1 MIRISLLGLL
11 LVGLAH
17 AAGIESFS
25 PQGEVKGI
33 RQVSVRFTDE
43 MVPLGDPRLSEPF
56 DIDCKEK
63 GGSRWIDGRNWAYDF
78 DRDLPAGVRCTFALK
93 PGVKTL
99 NGLVVDAQSFQFSTG
114 GPAILASYPEEGD
127 EAVDENQIFVLGL
140 DAPLKRETLDNR
152 VWCVADGVAEKIPAR
167 PVDASTRQTVLAHSH
182 DFFSQY
188 LEILDRQGT
197 HLLSLT
203 LPGGTMQEKL
213 MRQASQPDAPVLV
226 IQCARSLPQDAKLSL
241 LWEAGIASASGVPVT
256 SPQTLAFKIRPA
268 FSAKLSCEKTNAK
281 APCLP
286 ILPMHL
292 AFTAPVAIDKALRIS
307 LAAGKTIWRPE
318 ISADDR
324 KSGSTQ
330 QIEFKGP
337 FPEAAALTL
346 RLPKGFK
353 DDAGRLLINA
363 SKFPLSIKTDLAP
376 PLAKFTASFGLIEK
390 NADPMLPLTLRAS
403 GPLTQSHA
411 VLSAQE
417 LVTQKPMEVIAWMK
431 RIAAMSADEYGEQD
445 EKLGYRPVTRYGAET
460 SIFAGEGAS
469 SKKGPRKQGSARPRA
484 ASAPDTQKTF
494 SGEGLSEGAQHKI
507 QSFPLPKPLPER
519 ETEVIGIPL
528 KAPGFHIVEVASPRL
543 GEALMAKKQPYHVR
557 ATALVTNLA
566 VHFKHGRES
575 SLVWVSALDSGKP
588 VEGADVA
595 VRDCAGTIHAK
606 GKTDGNGL
614 LRIEK
619 DLPETDSLPGCIN
632 NWDRQY
638 YVTAYK
644 EGDFS
649 FVLSNWNEGISS
661 WRFNL
666 YSNRWQGPYIAHAIL
681 DRSLLRAGETV
692 DMKLIVRRKSALG
705 FAFVDS
711 AQLTH
716 EVILRHNGSE
726 DEIKLPVKW
735 DHAGIAE
742 LSYSIPKEA
751 KQGQYEIL
759 IPNSFWGRGNERL
772 NAGSFRVAAY
782 RVPTMRA
789 TLSGPGEV
797 LVNPSGLNV
806 DVGLNYLSGGA
817 ASFAPVKLRG
827 QLEDKTLSFAGYEGL
842 AFANG
847 ATKIGREDEGE
858 DWHIGTYDV
867 EDEGNAP
874 TGTHAIKTQSLKL
887 DAGGAARVDIAD
899 LPKSA
904 TPRDLLA
911 ELEYRDANGETLTSA
926 THIPLYPAAVLLAVK
941 PDSWVLAK
949 DGLKFT
955 VQAADIHGKPIAGV
969 EVKTEILRRDWYS
982 YRKRLIGGFYAYAHG
997 REVSKV
1003 ADACTGKTDDLGR
1016 LSCTLRSPAT
1026 GDLILQARAKDAV
1039 GNETFAHADTWVP
1052 GGDGWI
1058 NASDND
1064 RMDLVPE
1071 QRRYEIG
1078 DTAKLR
1084 MAMPFASATVLVTVE
1099 REGVL
1104 DAWVTE
1110 VKRDQ
1115 PVIEVPMKPNYGPNV
1130 FVSALAVRGRI
1141 ADVAPT
1147 AMVDLG
1153 KPAFRMGVA
1162 EITAGW
1168 SGHALKVKVTTD
1180 KPVYRVREAVKAHLR
1195 VTRPDGSPAKNGE
1208 AAVAVIDEGL
1218 LELQPNDSWKLL
1230 DAMMARRGI
1239 EVETSTAQMQVV
1251 GKRHYGRKA
1260 VAHGGGGGRQSAREL
1275 FDTRVYWQAR
1285 VKLDDQGE
1293 ADLSFP
1299 LNDSLTGFRVVAVAS
1314 VNVGR
1319 FGTGE
1324 ARIQT
1329 RQDLILQSGLAPVVR
1344 EGDALSA
1351 YFTVRN
1357 SAERAMKV
1365 EVKPAIAGL
1374 PDPAPQTVE
1383 LNPGAAKEIAF
1394 PLSVPMGISQ
1404 LHWQVTATEIGSD
1417 AVDRMKLTQSVIEA
1431 VPVRTFQAT
1440 LMQLDKPVSMATQI
1454 PADAVA
1460 GRGGI
1465 GVKLQARLGDGLP
1478 GVREFMSHYPWSC
1491 LEQQASV
1498 AIALQDEAQWNQIAQ
1513 RLHLYIDRDGLA
1525 KYWTDLA
1532 EGSDTL
1538 TAYLLSVAK
1547 EAGYNIP
1554 DDALG
1559 RMTQGLSNFI
1569 EGRVVRGSVLNT
1581 ADLAVR
1587 KIAAMEAL
1595 SRYPEKVQIDAN
1607 WLGSF
1612 SITPNLWPTT
1622 TLLDW
1627 IALHQRV
1634 ASLPEREARLKEAMG
1649 ILRSRLNFSGTV
1661 MSFSTERTDAWWW
1674 LMWNGDVNASRL
1686 LLAANDDPEWKDDI
1700 GRLVRGTLSR
1710 LQQGR
1715 WHTTVANAWGVL
1727 ALKKFSDKHEAVP
1740 VSGRT
1745 SAELAG
1751 KSFATTWETPEA
1763 TTLLPWSREPAALKL
1778 EHAGQG
1784 KPWVTV
1790 SSLAAIPLK
1799 QPLNA
1804 GYRITRHV
1812 TPIDARSPTAWHR
1825 GDVYRV
1831 TLNVDAQTD
1840 MGWVALL
1847 DPIPSGATILG
1858 TGLGRDSAIL
1868 SGGEKREGWVWPA
1881 YEERRHDSFRAYYTW
1896 VPKGQFSVEY
1906 TVRLNNDGKFQL
1918 PPTRVE
1924 AMYAPELFGELPVEE
1939 MVVKP

>member
-1 MIRISLLGLL
+1 MIRILLLGLAMA
-11 LVGLAH
+11 GLAH

-43 MVPLGDPRLSEPF
+43 MVPLGDPRLPEPF
-56 DIDCKEK
+56 AIDCKEK
-63 GGSRWIDGRNWAYDF
+63 GGGRWVDGRNWVYDF
-78 DRDLPAGVRCTFALK
+78 ERDLPAGVRCSFTLK

-99 NGLVVDAQSFQFSTG
+99 NGVALDAQSFQFSTG
-114 GPAILASYPEEGD
+114 GPAILASEPEEGN
-127 EAVDENQIFVLGL
+127 EGIDENQIFVLGL
-140 DAPLKRETLDNR
+140 DAPLKPESLNNR
-152 VWCVADGVAEKIPAR
+152 VWCVADGIAEKIPAR
-167 PVDASTRQTVLAHSH
+167 LVDAKTRQTVLAHSGN
-182 DFFSQY
+182 FFNQY

-197 HLLSLT
+197 RLFSLT
-203 LPGGTMQEKL
+203 LPGGTVQEKL
-213 MRQASQPDAPVLV
+213 MRQASQPDAPVAVL
-226 IQCARSLPQDAKLSL
+226 QCARSLPQDAKVSL
-241 LWEAGIASASGVPVT
+241 VWEPGIESATGVPVST
-256 SPQTLAFKIRPA
+256 MQTLAFKTRPA
-268 FSAKLSCEKTNAK
+268 FTAKLSCEKTNAK

-286 ILPMHL
+286 ILPMQL
-292 AFTAPVAIDKALRIS
+292 AFTAPVAIDKARRIT
-307 LAAGKTIWRPE
+307 LAGGGRTWRPQ

-324 KSGSTQ
+324 KSGFTQ
-330 QIEFKGP
+330 QLEFKSP

-353 DDAGRLLINA
+353 DDAGRPLANA
-363 SKFPLSIKTDLAP
+363 GKFPLSIKTDLAP
-376 PLAKFTASFGLIEK
+376 PLAKFAADFGIVEK
-390 NADPMLPLTLRAS
+390 NADPMLPLTLRAVS
-403 GPLTQSHA
+403 PLTQSHA
-411 VLSAQE
+411 VLSAKE
-417 LVTQKPMEVIAWMK
+417 LVTQKPLEVIAWMK
-431 RIAAMSADEYGEQD
+431 RIRDMSTDDYGEFD
-445 EKLGYRPVTRYGAET
+445 DKLGYRPITRYGAET
-460 SIFAGEGAS
+460 SIF
-469 SKKGPRKQGSARPRA
+469 GP
-484 ASAPDTQKTF
+484 
-494 SGEGLSEGAQHKI
+494 QHKI
-507 QSFPLPKPLPER
+507 QAFPLPKPLPER

-528 KAPGFHIVEVASPRL
+528 KTAGFHVLEVASPRL
-543 GEALMAKKQPYHVR
+543 GEALMAKQQPYHVR

-566 VHFKHGRES
+566 VHFKLGRES
-575 SLVWVSALDSGKP
+575 SLVWVSALDSGRP
-588 VEGADVA
+588 VEGVDIA
-595 VRDCAGTIHAK
+595 VRDCGGAIHAQ
-606 GKTDGNGL
+606 GKTDRNGL
-614 LRIEK
+614 LRIAEA
-619 DLPETDSLPGCIN
+619 LPDVNTLPGCLN
-632 NWDRQY
+632 TWDRQY

-644 EGDFS
+644 DGDFS

-666 YSNRWQGPYIAHAIL
+666 YNNRWRGPYIAHAIL
-681 DRSLLRAGETV
+681 DRSLLRAGESV
-692 DMKLIVRRKSALG
+692 DMKLIVRRKSATG
-705 FAFVDS
+705 FAFVDRS
-711 AQLTH
+711 RLSS
-716 EVILRHNGSE
+716 EIILQHNGSQ
-726 DEIKLPVKW
+726 DEIRLPVKW
-735 DHAGIAE
+735 DSAGIAE
-742 LSYSIPKEA
+742 LSYTIPKEA

-759 IPNSFWGRGNERL
+759 IPHSLRGRNDERL
-772 NAGSFRVAAY
+772 DAGSFRVAAY
-782 RVPTMRA
+782 RVPSMRA
-789 TLSGPGEV
+789 TLSGPGEAM
-797 LVNPSGLNV
+797 VNPSRLSV
-806 DVGLNYLSGGA
+806 DVALSYLSGGA

-827 QLEDKTLSFAGYEGL
+827 QLQDKTLSFAGYEGF

-847 ATKIGREDEGE
+847 AVKAGREDEGE
-858 DWHIGTYDV
+858 DWHIGSYDV
-867 EDEGNAP
+867 DEEDNATP
-874 TGTHAIKTQSLKL
+874 STQAIKTQAFKL
-887 DAGGAARVDIAD
+887 DAGGAARADITE

-926 THIPLYPAAVLLAVK
+926 TRIPLYPSAVLLAVK
-941 PDSWVLAK
+941 PDSWVLSK
-949 DGLKFT
+949 DGLKFV
-955 VQAADIHGKPIAGV
+955 VQAVDIHGKPAAGV

-1003 ADACTGKTDDLGR
+1003 ADACSGKTDDLGR
-1016 LSCTLRSPAT
+1016 LGCTLKSPAT
-1026 GDLILQARAKDAV
+1026 GDLILQARAKDAA
-1039 GNETFAHADTWVP
+1039 GNDSVAHADTWVP

-1071 QRRYEIG
+1071 KRRYEIG

-1115 PVIEVPMKPNYGPNV
+1115 PVIEVPMKPNYGPNI

-1153 KPAFRMGVA
+1153 KPAFRMGET
-1162 EITAGW
+1162 EITTGW
-1168 SGHALKVKVTTD
+1168 SGHALDVKVTTD
-1180 KPVYRVREAVKAHLR
+1180 KPVYRVREMVKAHIR

-1260 VAHGGGGGRQSAREL
+1260 VPHGGGGGRQSVREL

-1285 VKLDDQGE
+1285 VKLDDKGE

-1344 EGDALSA
+1344 EGDVLSA

-1357 SAERAMKV
+1357 SADHAMKV
-1365 EVKPAIAGL
+1365 ELKPTLTGL

-1383 LNPGAAKEIAF
+1383 LSPGQAKEIAF
-1394 PLSVPMGISQ
+1394 PLRVPLGIHQ
-1404 LHWQVTATEIGSD
+1404 LTWQVTATEIGGD
-1417 AVDRMKLTQSVIEA
+1417 AIDRMKLTQSVIEA

-1440 LMQLDKPVSMATQI
+1440 LLQLDKPLSMATQI
-1454 PADAVA
+1454 PADAVP
-1460 GRGGI
+1460 GRGGV
-1465 GVKLQARLGDGLP
+1465 GLKLQARLADGLP
-1478 GVREFMSHYPWSC
+1478 DLRDYMAHYPWTC

-1498 AIALQDEAQWNQIAQ
+1498 AIALQDEAQWNHVAQ
-1513 RLHLYIDRDGLA
+1513 RLPLYLDRDGLA
-1525 KYWTDLA
+1525 KYWTDLR

-1538 TAYLLSVAK
+1538 TAYLLSIAR
-1547 EAGYNIP
+1547 EAGYSIP

-1559 RMTQGLSNFI
+1559 RMIQGLSNFI
-1569 EGRVVRGSVLNT
+1569 QGRVVRGSALNT

-1595 SRYPEKVQIDAN
+1595 SRYPDKIQIDAN

-1634 ASLPEREARLKEAMG
+1634 ASLPEREARIKEATT

-1661 MSFSTERTDAWWW
+1661 MTFSTERTDAWWW

-1727 ALKKFSDKHEAVP
+1727 ALKKFSALHEAVP

-1751 KSFATTWETPEA
+1751 NFFATTWDKPEA
-1763 TTLLPWSREPAALKL
+1763 QTLLPWSDQPAVLKL
-1778 EHAGQG
+1778 EHTGQG

-1799 QPLNA
+1799 QALNA
-1804 GYRITRHV
+1804 GYRIERSV
-1812 TPIDARSPTAWHR
+1812 TPIDAQSPRAWHR

-1840 MGWVALL
+1840 MGWVALM

-1896 VPKGQFSVEY
+1896 VPKGQFSVQY
-1906 TVRLNNDGKFQL
+1906 TVRLNNDGRFQM

-1924 AMYAPELFGELPVEE
+1924 AMYAPELFGELPVDE